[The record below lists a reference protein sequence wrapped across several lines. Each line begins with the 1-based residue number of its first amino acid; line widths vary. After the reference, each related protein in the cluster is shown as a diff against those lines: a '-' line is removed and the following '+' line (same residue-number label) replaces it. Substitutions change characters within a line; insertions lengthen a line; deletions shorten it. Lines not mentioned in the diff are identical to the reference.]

1 MSSEI
6 SAADLQRA
14 CQLIRTAKHAVA
26 LTGAGIST
34 PSGIPDFR
42 STGSGLWTR
51 FNPMEVASI
60 TAFRLNPEKFY
71 KWMQPMAKLIRDAK
85 PNPAHIALARLEA
98 GGKIQGVITQNID
111 ALHAAAGSKRVVE
124 IHGHLRKATCGSCYR
139 EVRTNSVLDQYIE
152 SGEVPRCPECGGIL
166 KPGAVLFGEELP
178 YAAVREARDWIAAC
192 DLLIVVGSSLE
203 VTPVAFFP
211 VEALNAGA
219 HLIIVNRDRTYVD
232 ERAAAVFHQDVA
244 LVLPRLAEEV
254 LGE

>member
-1 MSSEI
+1 
-6 SAADLQRA
+6 
-14 CQLIRTAKHAVA
+14 
-26 LTGAGIST
+26 
-34 PSGIPDFR
+34 
-42 STGSGLWTR
+42 
-51 FNPMEVASI
+51 
-60 TAFRLNPEKFY
+60 
-71 KWMQPMAKLIRDAK
+71 
-85 PNPAHIALARLEA
+85 
-98 GGKIQGVITQNID
+98 
-111 ALHAAAGSKRVVE
+111 
-124 IHGHLRKATCGSCYR
+124 
-139 EVRTNSVLDQYIE
+139 VLDHYIE